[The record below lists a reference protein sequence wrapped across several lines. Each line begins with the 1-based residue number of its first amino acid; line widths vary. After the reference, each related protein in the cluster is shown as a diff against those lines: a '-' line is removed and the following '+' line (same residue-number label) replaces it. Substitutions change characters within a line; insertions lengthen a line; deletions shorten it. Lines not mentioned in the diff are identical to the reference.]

1 MLYKNITECGR
12 SGTSDGPSETNI
24 GRGVV
29 ATFFWLNGE
38 IYDFV
43 EQKKE
48 IFEDGGG
55 GGGRAAIRTPF
66 GGPAPHFRLK
76 YPPKIFTLG
85 VRILYPI

>member
-12 SGTSDGPSETNI
+12 SRTSGGPSQTTM
-24 GRGVV
+24 GGGV

-48 IFEDGGG
+48 IFEDWGE
-55 GGGRAAIRTPF
+55 
-66 GGPAPHFRLK
+66 
-76 YPPKIFTLG
+76 G
-85 VRILYPI
+85 VSHP